1 MRYRLNFTPIKTMK
15 KLLIAILCLVV
26 NITSAQTILKAE
38 DLQKDFAIAR
48 KSYEQMHPGLYKYQ
62 SKEVIDK
69 AFDDCQKALNKD
81 QTLAEA
87 YLNFHKLTSKF
98 KCGHTYPN
106 FYNQE
111 EFLKKELF
119 EQKVCLPFQFQLID
133 DRMLITRSADST
145 LKTGI
150 EVKKINGVSV
160 STIIKTLLPIVRADG
175 SNDGKRRKLLEIGG
189 QTFEYFD
196 IFFPMYFPLKSD
208 SFALE
213 IYDLPS
219 KKASKIAV
227 KAQNRVQRKDIL
239 KAKYTDNEMV
249 NAKFDWLDDKTA
261 VMQINNLA
269 VYNKAFDF
277 DKFFLNSVNE
287 YNQKQGKNLIIDLRK
302 CEGGN
307 TSEMVKLIRYLTK
320 DTIKIKN
327 EQHCWAYVKIDSTL
341 KQYVDNKSWAFGWFN
356 MNEKYFTK
364 LPNGQYRSKDGDK
377 MEVIIPEKTTLQG
390 NTYLMTSATNSS
402 AAYIMADI
410 FKTHHLATLVG
421 QTTGGNQRGITAG
434 ALFFML
440 LPNTKIE
447 IDVPLIGMDY
457 DVAKTRPDAGL
468 SPDVFVKE
476 SIEDVVNGID
486 TEIEVVKKLIIE
498 KSKK

>member
-1 MRYRLNFTPIKTMK
+1 MK
-15 KLLIAILCLVV
+15 NLLIIVLCLLA
-26 NITSAQTILKAE
+26 NITFAQTILQAE

-48 KSYEQMHPGLYKYQ
+48 KSYEQLHPGLYKYQ

-69 AFDDCQKALNKD
+69 AFEDCKTALNHD

-98 KCGHTYPN
+98 HCGHAYPN
-106 FYNQE
+106 FYNQA

-133 DRMLITRSADST
+133 DRMLITRSADSV
-145 LKTGI
+145 LSEKM
-150 EVKKINGVSV
+150 EVKTINGFAV

-175 SNDGKRRKLLEIGG
+175 SNDAKRCKLLEIGG

-196 IFFPMYFPLKSD
+196 IFYPMYFPLKSD
-208 SFALE
+208 NFELG
-213 IYDLPS
+213 IYEFTS
-219 KKASKIAV
+219 KKNLKLSV
-227 KAQNRVQRKDIL
+227 KSLDRVKRKEIL
-239 KAKYTDNEMV
+239 KAKYPDNEVV
-249 NAKFDWLDDKTA
+249 NAKFNWLDDKTA
-261 VMQINNLA
+261 IMQINNLA

-287 YNQKQGKNLIIDLRK
+287 YTQKQGKNLVIDIRK

-307 TSEMVKLIRYLTK
+307 TSEMIKLVRYLTK
-320 DTIKIKN
+320 NNIEIKN
-327 EQHCWAYVKIDSTL
+327 EQDCWAYVKIDSTL
-341 KQYVDNKSWAFGWFN
+341 KPYVDNKSWAFGWFN

-377 MEVIIPEKTTLQG
+377 AEKIIPDKTTFEG
-390 NTYLMTSATNSS
+390 DIYLMTSATNSS
-402 AAYIMADI
+402 AGYLMADI
-410 FKTHHLATLVG
+410 FKKYHLATLVG

-434 ALFFML
+434 AMFFMS

-447 IDVPLIGMDY
+447 VDVPLIGMNY
-457 DVAKTRPDAGL
+457 DLAKTRPDAGL
-468 SPDVFVKE
+468 SPDVYVKPNVM
-476 SIEDVVNGID
+476 DAVKGID
-486 TEIEVVKKLIIE
+486 TEMEVVKKLII
-498 KSKK
+498 KNIKK

>member
-1 MRYRLNFTPIKTMK
+1 MK
-15 KLLIAILCLVV
+15 NLLIIVLCLIA
-26 NITSAQTILKAE
+26 NITFAQTILKAE

-69 AFDDCQKALNKD
+69 AFEECKTALNHD
-81 QTLAEA
+81 QPLAEA

-98 KCGHTYPN
+98 QCGHGYPN
-106 FYNQE
+106 FYNQA

-145 LKTGI
+145 LSAGI
-150 EVKKINGVSV
+150 EVKTINGITV

-175 SNDGKRRKLLEIGG
+175 SNDAKRRKLLEIGG
-189 QTFEYFD
+189 QIFEYFD
-196 IFFPMYFPLKSD
+196 IFYPMYFPVINDDFELG
-208 SFALE
+208 
-213 IYDLPS
+213 IYDFKS
-219 KKASKIAV
+219 KKTSKISV
-227 KAQNRVQRKDIL
+227 KALNRVKRNEIIKT
-239 KAKYTDNEMV
+239 KYLDNQVV
-249 NAKFDWLDDKTA
+249 NAKFNWLDNKTA
-261 VMQINNLA
+261 IMQINNLA

-287 YNQKQGKNLIIDLRK
+287 YNQKQGKNLIIDIRK

-307 TSEMVKLIRYLTK
+307 TSEMIKLVRYLTK
-320 DTIKIKN
+320 KNIEIKN
-327 EQHCWAYVKIDSTL
+327 EQDCWAYVKIDTTL

-364 LPNGQYRSKDGDK
+364 LENGQYRSKDGDK
-377 MEVIIPEKTTLQG
+377 VETIIPEKITLDG
-390 NTYLMTSATNSS
+390 NIYLMISATNSS
-402 AAYIMADI
+402 ATYIMADI
-410 FKTHHLATLVG
+410 FKKYHLATLVG

-434 ALFFML
+434 AMFFMS

-447 IDVPLIGMDY
+447 VDVPLIGMNY
-457 DVAKTRPDAGL
+457 DLAKTRPDAGL
-468 SPDVFVKE
+468 SPDVYVKPN
-476 SIEDVVNGID
+476 IIDAVKGID
-486 TEIEVVKKLIIE
+486 TEMEVVKKLIA
-498 KSKK
+498 KNHKK